1 MKREEIWTIIHNKES
16 DIESIMQQ
24 WYDNDFEKVIN
35 YIYIILDKYDA
46 DIEDVLKL
54 YAIDPRHL
62 EYLAGDPCELFT
74 LSIALDKSD
83 DDNNDLIDFVLD
95 NHYLT
100 PDTISYIIELLGYI
114 HSYEA
119 S

>member
-1 MKREEIWTIIHNKES
+1 MSQEIWTIIHNKES

-24 WYDNDFEKVIN
+24 WYDDDLEKVIN
-35 YIYIILDKYDA
+35 YIYLILNKYNA
-46 DIEDVLKL
+46 DIEDVLAL

-62 EYLAGDPCELFT
+62 EYLAGEPHEIFT
-74 LSIALDKSD
+74 LNAMLSD
-83 DDNNDLIDFVLD
+83 TDSHDLIDFVLD